1 MRAAYLAVAALVP
14 AAWGCT
20 DDTDPP
26 WQLDHDRIIAVRAT
40 PPRIAAGAQAVL
52 DGLIGGKGVPVAERA
67 PDDATVV
74 SPASLAAA
82 ISHGAAGWVITA
94 PSREALATARAGLGL
109 PVDAPVPLELRVA
122 YAGLVATKTV
132 WLGDA
137 ADNPEMT
144 GIEVDHAGAPAGSLV
159 VAPRQ
164 DIPLSV
170 GLDAASFDVAWL
182 SSCGTV
188 HDFDLPTAYLRV
200 EAGDRSSG
208 ELALVV
214 RDRGGG
220 VSWRVWS
227 IDARQASPGPQSASW
242 EPIGGPSGGGAGGS
256 ARRLGSF

>member
-1 MRAAYLAVAALVP
+1 VRVAYVAVAALVP

-52 DGLIGGKGVPVAERA
+52 DGLIGSKGAPVAQRA

-82 ISHGAAGWVITA
+82 IEHGAAGWVITA
-94 PSREALATARAGLGL
+94 PSREALATARDDLGL

-122 YAGLVATKTV
+122 YAGGALVATKTV

-137 ADNPEMT
+137 ASNPEMT
-144 GIEVDHAGAPAGSLV
+144 GIEVDRAGAPAGSLV
-159 VAPRQ
+159 IAPRQ

-200 EAGDRSSG
+200 EAGDPASG

-214 RDRGGG
+214 RDRAGG
-220 VSWRVWS
+220 VSWQVWS
-227 IDARQASPGPQSASW
+227 IDAR
-242 EPIGGPSGGGAGGS
+242 
-256 ARRLGSF
+256 